1 MEANGVV
8 QHDQTENVSQNTG
21 VSPETQIR
29 ETTQGMDIALLKCQ
43 HIRMFYFWK
52 GVMELR

>member
-52 GVMELR
+52 GVMEL